1 MMTFVCVCVRHARGQ
16 IDISRRALCCL
27 ANALYFS
34 ESNRRRLADLHDG
47 VRRVAAA
54 CGSGDTEV
62 AEHALRALGS
72 AAASD
77 HVAAQLHAADMI
89 GIPIEQCRSAH
100 PAVARYA
107 AFVLTNLATN
117 ELCKVRMIE
126 LGAVEA
132 LISIEASP
140 VPEIVKQASDALNV
154 LTGAAFTEPPEVVRA
169 RFDPAHII
177 EALNGPS
184 EEGRFTAVET
194 ITDMAASGVEGQEDL
209 GDINAVSEC
218 AAIVKRVAVHSDV
231 DGNTVFMFSP
241 QCAREFFVKIMWA
254 LRALTYDC
262 PINKHRLVACDVM
275 ELVLQARGGGAR
287 RGTAGEW
294 GAVCW
299 RARACAQG
307 CGLGVLAHSLTLCV
321 CLRARAPAGL
331 RPERPRCPGGG
342 PGAAGRVHQRRRGD
356 EPPRAAPRDSVGG
369 AHFTRRGGPWQW
381 RDGGGLAVAAHAGQ
395 SGVNAEEPPGPGLAQ
410 RAACGG
416 GGPHAHVA
424 GENAPATGGGAAANI
439 SVGAAVLGVR

>member
-1 MMTFVCVCVRHARGQ
+1 MWGASPRVRARTPCLVTRDDEVCVCVRHARAQ
-16 IDISRRALCCL
+16 IEISRRALCCL

-294 GAVCW
+294 GCCVLA
-299 RARACAQG
+299 RARVRARLWPWCARSLAHTVCVLACA
-307 CGLGVLAHSLTLCV
+307 
-321 CLRARAPAGL
+321 R
-331 RPERPRCPGGG
+331 
-342 PGAAGRVHQRRRGD
+342 AGRPAPRATTMSRRRAWRCW
-356 EPPRAAPRDSVGG
+356 PRASTA
-369 AHFTRRGGPWQW
+369 TRR
-381 RDGGGLAVAAHAGQ
+381 
-395 SGVNAEEPPGPGLAQ
+395 
-410 RAACGG
+410 
-416 GGPHAHVA
+416 
-424 GENAPATGGGAAANI
+424 
-439 SVGAAVLGVR
+439 